1 MVVLGSWF
9 GRCSILPVVKKQN
22 TQSMWRGLTSWVWVR
37 IFKDFPSSLKVWED
51 QLYICVGE
59 KTCYL
64 PMDTLE
70 IFQYISVLLTFV
82 VIFLIL
88 TLFIK
93 RKHFICCTC
102 SVSSLPETERET
114 PASLQGVTWISISE
128 PTDLPTYEEL
138 KLNGDLSSPPPSYW
152 SLYPFRIYYDQPVVI
167 QTVWV
172 RIQVSIISITSTP
185 EVAII
190 LLFNMMWNVFLL
202 VYRRNNN
209 LFISQ

>member
-1 MVVLGSWF
+1 
-9 GRCSILPVVKKQN
+9 
-22 TQSMWRGLTSWVWVR
+22 MWRGLTSWVWVR

-64 PMDTLE
+64 QMDTLE

-93 RKHFICCTC
+93 RKHFICCTY
-102 SVSSLPETERET
+102 SVRSLSETEREP

-152 SLYPFRIYYDQPVVI
+152 SLYPFRIYYDQPVVM

-172 RIQVSIISITSTP
+172 RVQVSIISILNSWGRHNFTLYYDVKCVPLCISPKKQSFYLPIIKIPSFTSY
-185 EVAII
+185 
-190 LLFNMMWNVFLL
+190 LLFANVVFDTI
-202 VYRRNNN
+202 YER
-209 LFISQ
+209 F

>member
-1 MVVLGSWF
+1 
-9 GRCSILPVVKKQN
+9 
-22 TQSMWRGLTSWVWVR
+22 MWRGLTSWVWVR

-93 RKHFICCTC
+93 RKHFMCCTY
-102 SVSSLPETERET
+102 SVRSLPETEREP

-172 RIQVSIISITSTP
+172 NTSLHHLHHLNSWGRHNFTLYYDVKCVPLCISP
-185 EVAII
+185 K
-190 LLFNMMWNVFLL
+190 NH
-202 VYRRNNN
+202 